1 MTKVIG
7 GYIIYIGGDN
17 LKENIKTLRE
27 HLGLSQKAFADRLML
42 TPPTIS
48 RIEKGDRK
56 INDRLIVQI
65 CNEFNVNEEWLRSG
79 EGEMFKGSDDFELA
93 SMMGKMFSGDDN
105 FLKNVFL
112 TFARLNDSEREV
124 VKKIIKELNKE

>member
-1 MTKVIG
+1 MGEVNK
-7 GYIIYIGGDN
+7 N
-17 LKENIKTLRE
+17 LKILRE
-27 HLGLSQKAFADRLML
+27 NLNLSQKAFGEKLKVDS
-42 TPPTIS
+42 TTIS
-48 RIEKGDRK
+48 KLESDTRRNVTDRM
-56 INDRLIVQI
+56 ILQI
-65 CNEFNVNEEWLRSG
+65 CETFDVNERWLRYG